1 MPAQNNHRQ
10 TLHMCLMLAV
20 SHCAM
25 GQNLPPP
32 TRTVYRCEV
41 DKKVVYSDA
50 PCLGARRVDV
60 TPTQGLDSS
69 TGQRRIGEDVRR
81 EQHNATM
88 AKALQPLLG
97 ETPEQ
102 YALPHRRARLALPAI
117 QECARMDSQLRQLEV
132 AETAAGSGAGKSAA
146 QRDLY
151 AARLRHRELGC

>member
-1 MPAQNNHRQ
+1 MPAPINRRH
-10 TLHMCLMLAV
+10 TLTMGLMLAL

-32 TRTVYRCEV
+32 SRTVYRCEV

-102 YALPHRRARLALPAI
+102 YALRHRRARLAPPAI
-117 QECARMDSQLRQLEV
+117 QECARMDGQLRQLEA
-132 AETAAGSGAGKSAA
+132 AETAAGPGAGKDSAKK
-146 QRDLY
+146 DLY
-151 AARLRHRELGC
+151 AARLRHRDLGC